1 MTDHPRSC
9 GANAMTGY
17 SNRVTIGS
25 SPLVRGQP
33 IHVNK
38 RLVLLDHPRSCGAN
52 DSLYHRLDFA
62 HGSSPLVRG
71 QRRGRTLAVHGERII
86 PARAGPTCI
95 AGQVPW
101 CSTDHPRSCG
111 ANPTIYLV
119 SFFCSGSSPLVRGQ
133 RVDTCAS
140 YVSRRIIPARAGPT
154 RASCTRSNVRQDHPR
169 SCGANYVTD
178 LEGLKDCGSSPL
190 VRGQPLREIPLI
202 SHLRIIP
209 ARAGPT
215 RWWIPPTSFRA
226 DHPRSCGANA
236 LITICTC
243 SESGSSPLVR
253 GQRGRTGGTQLHLR
267 IIPARAG
274 PTVRFALGQTVSK
287 DHPRSCGANS
297 RVIVYHTNISGSSP
311 LVRGQ
316 QNQMTDYGRTYRII
330 PARAG
335 PTATV
340 YGRRTT

>member
-1 MTDHPRSC
+1 MRGQLRVYYRNLYCYPDHPRSC
-9 GANAMTGY
+9 GAN
-17 SNRVTIGS
+17 IE
-25 SPLVRGQP
+25 
-33 IHVNK
+33 
-38 RLVLLDHPRSCGAN
+38 C
-52 DSLYHRLDFA
+52 
-62 HGSSPLVRG
+62 
-71 QRRGRTLAVHGERII
+71 
-86 PARAGPTCI
+86 
-95 AGQVPW
+95 
-101 CSTDHPRSCG
+101 
-111 ANPTIYLV
+111 
-119 SFFCSGSSPLVRGQ
+119 
-133 RVDTCAS
+133 
-140 YVSRRIIPARAGPT
+140 
-154 RASCTRSNVRQDHPR
+154 RQDI
-169 SCGANYVTD
+169 AEAY
-178 LEGLKDCGSSPL
+178 GSSPL

>member
-62 HGSSPLVRG
+62 HGLSPLVRG

-119 SFFCSGSSPLVRGQ
+119 SFFVPDHPRSCGANDHHRSGVRLCGRIIPARAGPTINIIITSHFHSGSSPLVRGQ
-133 RVDTCAS
+133 HGRTR
-140 YVSRRIIPARAGPT
+140 SRCSPARIIPARAGPT
-154 RASCTRSNVRQDHPR
+154 
-169 SCGANYVTD
+169 
-178 LEGLKDCGSSPL
+178 
-190 VRGQPLREIPLI
+190 
-202 SHLRIIP
+202 
-209 ARAGPT
+209 
-215 RWWIPPTSFRA
+215 
-226 DHPRSCGANA
+226 
-236 LITICTC
+236 
-243 SESGSSPLVR
+243 
-253 GQRGRTGGTQLHLR
+253 
-267 IIPARAG
+267 
-274 PTVRFALGQTVSK
+274 
-287 DHPRSCGANS
+287 
-297 RVIVYHTNISGSSP
+297 
-311 LVRGQ
+311 
-316 QNQMTDYGRTYRII
+316 
-330 PARAG
+330 
-335 PTATV
+335 
-340 YGRRTT
+340 

>member
-133 RVDTCAS
+133 PTYRSLATMTS
-140 YVSRRIIPARAGPT
+140 RIIPARAGPT
-154 RASCTRSNVRQDHPR
+154 RPTGPHRSPRSDHPR
-169 SCGANYVTD
+169 SCGANQAVQRGR
-178 LEGLKDCGSSPL
+178 LRQCGSSPL
-190 VRGQPLREIPLI
+190 VRGQPSELRGLPERF
-202 SHLRIIP
+202 RIIP

-215 RWWIPPTSFRA
+215 HRP
-226 DHPRSCGANA
+226 
-236 LITICTC
+236 
-243 SESGSSPLVR
+243 
-253 GQRGRTGGTQLHLR
+253 
-267 IIPARAG
+267 
-274 PTVRFALGQTVSK
+274 
-287 DHPRSCGANS
+287 
-297 RVIVYHTNISGSSP
+297 HT
-311 LVRGQ
+311 
-316 QNQMTDYGRTYRII
+316 
-330 PARAG
+330 
-335 PTATV
+335 
-340 YGRRTT
+340 

>member
-133 RVDTCAS
+133 PTYRSLATMTS
-140 YVSRRIIPARAGPT
+140 RIIPARAGPT
-154 RASCTRSNVRQDHPR
+154 RPTGPHRSPRSDHPR
-169 SCGANYVTD
+169 SCGANQAVQRGR
-178 LEGLKDCGSSPL
+178 LRQCGSSPL
-190 VRGQPLREIPLI
+190 VRGQPLP
-202 SHLRIIP
+202 
-209 ARAGPT
+209 
-215 RWWIPPTSFRA
+215 
-226 DHPRSCGANA
+226 
-236 LITICTC
+236 
-243 SESGSSPLVR
+243 
-253 GQRGRTGGTQLHLR
+253 
-267 IIPARAG
+267 
-274 PTVRFALGQTVSK
+274 
-287 DHPRSCGANS
+287 
-297 RVIVYHTNISGSSP
+297 
-311 LVRGQ
+311 
-316 QNQMTDYGRTYRII
+316 
-330 PARAG
+330 
-335 PTATV
+335 
-340 YGRRTT
+340 

>member
-62 HGSSPLVRG
+62 HGLSPLVRG

-119 SFFCSGSSPLVRGQ
+119 SFFVPDHPRSCGANELILVPHTSRAGSSPLVRGQ
-133 RVDTCAS
+133 RSSPQWRAPVRSDHPRSCGANNQYNNNEPFS
-140 YVSRRIIPARAGPT
+140 FRIIPARAGPT
-154 RASCTRSNVRQDHPR
+154 WSN
-169 SCGANYVTD
+169 
-178 LEGLKDCGSSPL
+178 PL
-190 VRGQPLREIPLI
+190 SVF
-202 SHLRIIP
+202 
-209 ARAGPT
+209 T
-215 RWWIPPTSFRA
+215 RA
-226 DHPRSCGANA
+226 DHPRSCGAN
-236 LITICTC
+236 
-243 SESGSSPLVR
+243 V
-253 GQRGRTGGTQLHLR
+253 
-267 IIPARAG
+267 
-274 PTVRFALGQTVSK
+274 
-287 DHPRSCGANS
+287 D
-297 RVIVYHTNISGSSP
+297 
-311 LVRGQ
+311 
-316 QNQMTDYGRTYRII
+316 
-330 PARAG
+330 
-335 PTATV
+335 
-340 YGRRTT
+340 

>member
-1 MTDHPRSC
+1 MRGQLNGVIGVVGVERIIPARAGPTLIGCIGMGFMTDHPRSC

-86 PARAGPTCI
+86 PARAGPT
-95 AGQVPW
+95 
-101 CSTDHPRSCG
+101 
-111 ANPTIYLV
+111 
-119 SFFCSGSSPLVRGQ
+119 
-133 RVDTCAS
+133 
-140 YVSRRIIPARAGPT
+140 
-154 RASCTRSNVRQDHPR
+154 
-169 SCGANYVTD
+169 
-178 LEGLKDCGSSPL
+178 
-190 VRGQPLREIPLI
+190 
-202 SHLRIIP
+202 
-209 ARAGPT
+209 
-215 RWWIPPTSFRA
+215 
-226 DHPRSCGANA
+226 
-236 LITICTC
+236 
-243 SESGSSPLVR
+243 
-253 GQRGRTGGTQLHLR
+253 
-267 IIPARAG
+267 
-274 PTVRFALGQTVSK
+274 VRFALGQTVSK

>member
-1 MTDHPRSC
+1 MRGQLNGVIGVVGVERIIPARAGPTLIGCIGMGFMTDHPRSC

-154 RASCTRSNVRQDHPR
+154 R
-169 SCGANYVTD
+169 
-178 LEGLKDCGSSPL
+178 
-190 VRGQPLREIPLI
+190 
-202 SHLRIIP
+202 
-209 ARAGPT
+209 
-215 RWWIPPTSFRA
+215 
-226 DHPRSCGANA
+226 
-236 LITICTC
+236 
-243 SESGSSPLVR
+243 
-253 GQRGRTGGTQLHLR
+253 
-267 IIPARAG
+267 
-274 PTVRFALGQTVSK
+274 
-287 DHPRSCGANS
+287 
-297 RVIVYHTNISGSSP
+297 
-311 LVRGQ
+311 
-316 QNQMTDYGRTYRII
+316 
-330 PARAG
+330 
-335 PTATV
+335 
-340 YGRRTT
+340 

>member
-154 RASCTRSNVRQDHPR
+154 INIIITSHFHSGSSPLVRGQLRVYYRNLYCYPDHPR
-169 SCGANYVTD
+169 SCGANIECRQDIAEAY
-178 LEGLKDCGSSPL
+178 GSSPL
-190 VRGQPLREIPLI
+190 VRGQR
-202 SHLRIIP
+202 SRRSTWTASGRIIP

-226 DHPRSCGANA
+226 DHPRSCGANGVVDAREGGRHGSSPLVRGQRISCVRRYRA
-236 LITICTC
+236 LRIIPARAGPTPAPAGRHHQTADHPRSCGANVTIP
-243 SESGSSPLVR
+243 SDLFSASGSSPLVR
-253 GQRGRTGGTQLHLR
+253 GQRRQ
-267 IIPARAG
+267 
-274 PTVRFALGQTVSK
+274 K
-287 DHPRSCGANS
+287 
-297 RVIVYHTNISGSSP
+297 
-311 LVRGQ
+311 
-316 QNQMTDYGRTYRII
+316 
-330 PARAG
+330 
-335 PTATV
+335 
-340 YGRRTT
+340 

>member
-1 MTDHPRSC
+1 MRGQPVRRFNFLLRTRIIPARAGPTRASCTRSNVRQDHPRSCGANYVTDLEGLKDCGSSPLVRGQQVAISSLERLIRIIPARAGPTLIGCIGMGFMTDHPRSC

-133 RVDTCAS
+133 
-140 YVSRRIIPARAGPT
+140 
-154 RASCTRSNVRQDHPR
+154 
-169 SCGANYVTD
+169 
-178 LEGLKDCGSSPL
+178 
-190 VRGQPLREIPLI
+190 PLR
-202 SHLRIIP
+202 
-209 ARAGPT
+209 
-215 RWWIPPTSFRA
+215 
-226 DHPRSCGANA
+226 
-236 LITICTC
+236 
-243 SESGSSPLVR
+243 
-253 GQRGRTGGTQLHLR
+253 
-267 IIPARAG
+267 
-274 PTVRFALGQTVSK
+274 
-287 DHPRSCGANS
+287 
-297 RVIVYHTNISGSSP
+297 
-311 LVRGQ
+311 
-316 QNQMTDYGRTYRII
+316 
-330 PARAG
+330 
-335 PTATV
+335 
-340 YGRRTT
+340 